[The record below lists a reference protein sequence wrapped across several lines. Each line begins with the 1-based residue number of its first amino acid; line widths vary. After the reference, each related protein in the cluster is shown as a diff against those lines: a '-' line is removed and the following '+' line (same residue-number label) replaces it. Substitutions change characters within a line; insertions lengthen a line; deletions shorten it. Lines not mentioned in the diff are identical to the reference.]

1 MKPLLLLPTVLLLTL
16 PNAQAVTAT
25 EPSLKFYRSTETINK
40 KNLNVHIALVD
51 SITEGITPNTFRFN
65 DIDIKKVD
73 ELTWKITN
81 NTPIPSDFFPVKLG
95 QLPGLE
101 LVASNLEIPAFS
113 SAMVTFDQLSTDHLE
128 FVYQGNIFL
137 PKVTLGPYNEEDC
150 NTPQDPPK
158 TCYSFPDPEQKET
171 IKNMIALMHKLSN
184 SRQYSDSI
192 EQFMIDRCT
201 SQPSRCSNY
210 NDPQLPY
217 GIRNLLAFGGQDHNL
232 ALKVMRN
239 RYRSEGVGGGRSVK
253 LDQYLTN
260 TGGWASTWH
269 SILNPDNA
277 YSKRFYRTW
286 FHEIAHAH
294 GFSHAS
300 GMTYGF
306 ADYFATDIVP
316 SMTTEEERKTIT
328 PYNQPEVLLDYHMEA
343 TAEDQPK
350 KISIDF
356 LGSQSSQNEVDFQVI
371 TACEWEKE
379 VNNIE
384 GEITL
389 TYSTIPDC
397 PVFLRASETGSN
409 EFATIKI
416 PRHGFA
422 ESSSYVIDNKKFT
435 ILNTQLLNEKDNGW
449 GIRKQCNLPNTH
461 LATKD
466 EYQMLWDYLSEADL
480 LNTLE
485 RQYFLSSDGPR
496 SYYIWQLNFLPEHM
510 DSKRYR
516 MQNKLGSKHSLVCVS
531 AR

>member
-1 MKPLLLLPTVLLLTL
+1 
-16 PNAQAVTAT
+16 
-25 EPSLKFYRSTETINK
+25 
-40 KNLNVHIALVD
+40 
-51 SITEGITPNTFRFN
+51 
-65 DIDIKKVD
+65 
-73 ELTWKITN
+73 
-81 NTPIPSDFFPVKLG
+81 
-95 QLPGLE
+95 
-101 LVASNLEIPAFS
+101 
-113 SAMVTFDQLSTDHLE
+113 
-128 FVYQGNIFL
+128 
-137 PKVTLGPYNEEDC
+137 
-150 NTPQDPPK
+150 
-158 TCYSFPDPEQKET
+158 
-171 IKNMIALMHKLSN
+171 
-184 SRQYSDSI
+184 
-192 EQFMIDRCT
+192 
-201 SQPSRCSNY
+201 
-210 NDPQLPY
+210 
-217 GIRNLLAFGGQDHNL
+217 
-232 ALKVMRN
+232 MRN
-239 RYRSEGVGGGRSVK
+239 RYRSEGVGGGSSVK
-253 LDQYLTN
+253 LNQYLTN

-269 SILNPDNA
+269 SILNTDNA

-356 LGSQSSQNEVDFQVI
+356 LGSQSSQSEVDFQVI

-422 ESSSYVIDNKKFT
+422 ESTSYAIDNKKFT
-435 ILNTQLLNEKDNGW
+435 VLNTQLLNKKDNGW

-496 SYYIWQLNFLPEHM
+496 SYYIWQLNFLPEYM

-516 MQNKLGSKHSLVCVS
+516 MQNKLGSKHSLICVS
-531 AR
+531 ER